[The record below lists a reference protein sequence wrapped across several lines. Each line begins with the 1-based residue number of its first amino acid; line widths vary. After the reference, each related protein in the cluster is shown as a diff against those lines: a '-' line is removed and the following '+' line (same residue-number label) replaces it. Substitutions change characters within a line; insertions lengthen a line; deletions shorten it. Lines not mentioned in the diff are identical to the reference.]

1 MPKTTVNGLEMYYEL
16 EGSGPPVVLIAGLSQ
31 DHLGWAFQV
40 PAVAAAGY
48 RCLSF
53 DSRDAGQTSESA
65 SPYAIRQFADD
76 TVGLMD
82 AVGLTSAHI
91 VGASMGGMI
100 AQEMALQHPARVSS
114 LTLVCTA
121 SRIDAELGGI
131 LRAWKVQRPHGDPVD
146 FVLSLSAWLFTHRFY
161 QQPEAVRGFLQMVRD
176 NPYPQSAAGFQR
188 QCDAVLSHDTH
199 DGLARITAPT
209 HVIVGTEDILTPPR
223 LSRELADRI
232 QGATLTEVPDT
243 AHVLF
248 LEKPEAFN
256 AALLRFLGSVGSG
269 GAVGSVG
276 PVQGVR

>member
-1 MPKTTVNGLEMYYEL
+1 MPKTKVNGLEMYYEL

-40 PAVAAAGY
+40 PALVAAGY
-48 RCLSF
+48 QCLSF
-53 DSRDAGQTSESA
+53 DNRDAGQTTESA
-65 SPYAIRQFADD
+65 TPYTIRQFADD
-76 TVGLMD
+76 TAGLMD
-82 AVGLTSAHI
+82 AVGLASAHI

-100 AQEMALQHPARVSS
+100 AQELALSHPARVSS

-121 SRIDAELGGI
+121 SGMDSEMAGV

-146 FVLSLSAWLFTHRFY
+146 FVLSLSAWLFTHRFS

-188 QCDAVLSHDTH
+188 QCDAVLSYDAQ
-199 DGLARITAPT
+199 DRAGRISAPT

-223 LSRELADRI
+223 QSRELADRI
-232 QGATLTEVPDT
+232 PDATLTEVPEA

-248 LEKPEAFN
+248 LEKPQEFN
-256 AALLRFLGSVGSG
+256 AVLLEFLGSM
-269 GAVGSVG
+269 GSVSSGG
-276 PVQGVR
+276 PVQRVR